1 MSMVSDLYW
10 PEKLRGLISTINF
23 SDLLEIFLVAII
35 IYKLYQIIEGTRAV
49 TLVKGILVLFMVN
62 FLCNILHLHLLSWL
76 FEKVMTWSFVVLPIV
91 FQPELR
97 RTLERLGEGKF
108 LFEDRGT
115 LGEGEAM
122 KVVKELVVASKAL
135 SATKT
140 GALMVIERE
149 MPLNDIGD
157 SGVKIDALITTE
169 FLLNVFIPNTPL
181 HDGAAIIRGKRL
193 ISAGCLLPLTE
204 RRGLP
209 KELGTRHRAALGLS
223 EQCDALVLVVSEETG
238 TISIAEN
245 GKLMR
250 RLDEETLTAALRPAF
265 IKPNKRS
272 LAGFFERWKSLKE

>member
-1 MSMVSDLYW
+1 MTSDLYW
-10 PEKLRGLISTINF
+10 PEKLRGLLSTINF
-23 SDLLEIFLVAII
+23 SDVLEIILVAII
-35 IYKLYQIIEGTRAV
+35 IYKLYRVLEGTRAI
-49 TLVKGILVLFMVN
+49 TLVKGILVLFTVN
-62 FLCNILHLHLLSWL
+62 LLCNLLHLHLLSWL
-76 FEKVMTWSFVVLPIV
+76 FANVMTWSFVALPII

-108 LFEDRGT
+108 LFENRDS

-122 KVVKELVVASKAL
+122 KVVKELVTASKAL

-157 SGVKIDALITTE
+157 SGIKIDALITSE

-193 ISAGCLLPLTE
+193 LSAGCLLPLTE

-209 KELGTRHRAALGLS
+209 KELGTRHRAAIGLS
-223 EQCDALVLVVSEETG
+223 EQCDALILVVSEETG

-250 RLDEETLTAALRPAF
+250 RVDDETLTAALRPAF
-265 IKPNKRS
+265 IKPGKKS
-272 LAGFFERWKSLKE
+272 FAFFFGKWKSH